1 MIRGAIS
8 VFRRPH
14 SVTPLSGRVATAVE
28 PLCPASLEVSLH
40 AADGDRPRR
49 GRKGP
54 ETHLWTGTV
63 VHSAGAPESSICA
76 DESAADTGR
85 PPRDLSNAGSPAS
98 MPASVVVEEPWIIG
112 HFGRFPSVLRPQTED
127 SLWRPRTRV
136 EAADRPQPPESVLPD
151 TRSRPPRHLP
161 AHCPRAVPGVHLRSV
176 HFFGADG
183 ALSPTGTPHAPVL
196 H

>member
-1 MIRGAIS
+1 MDRN
-8 VFRRPH
+8 RRPQRRCARVEH
-14 SVTPLSGRVATAVE
+14 LRRRVGRRHRPTTA
-28 PLCPASLEVSLH
+28 A
-40 AADGDRPRR
+40 
-49 GRKGP
+49 
-54 ETHLWTGTV
+54 
-63 VHSAGAPESSICA
+63 
-76 DESAADTGR
+76 
-85 PPRDLSNAGSPAS
+85 DLSNAGSPAS

-127 SLWRPRTRV
+127 SLWRQRTRV

-151 TRSRPPRHLP
+151 TSPTPGRGLP
-161 AHCPRAVPGVHLRSV
+161 ATSPPPGRDHPATCPRIVRCAVPGVHLRSV